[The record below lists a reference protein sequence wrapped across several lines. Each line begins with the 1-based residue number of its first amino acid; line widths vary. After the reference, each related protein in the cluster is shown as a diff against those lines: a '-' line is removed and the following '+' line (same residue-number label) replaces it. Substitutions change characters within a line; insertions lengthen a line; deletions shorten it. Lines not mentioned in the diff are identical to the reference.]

1 MNYSEA
7 MSFIHSVE
15 WQGSRPGLERI
26 TELSEMMSH
35 PEGSFSAVHVAGTN
49 GKGSFCAMLASV
61 LHAAGYKTGLFT
73 SPYIEFFEERMQING
88 RMIGRDEL
96 ADIVTDIAPLCE
108 RMSDKPTEFELI
120 TAVGFEYF
128 RRNHVD
134 IAVIE
139 CGMGGRLDSTNILP
153 PPLLS
158 VITRISLDHVQFL
171 GNTIS
176 AIAGEKA
183 GIIKPHSP
191 VLFGGNSPDAEKV
204 ISETAE
210 SRGCEYRKKDLS
222 KLKNVKYG
230 IDGSVFTYGNYEA
243 VGRGRSPRVPPVQA
257 PQSLLYGIRIPLA
270 GAYQPENAAS
280 VIEAVRILN
289 RRGLKISEKA
299 LRTGLADVSWKGRFE
314 VLHRDP
320 TVIFDGGHNE
330 EGIAAAVRSA
340 KLCLDRRPV
349 IISGVLRDKDHK
361 KMASEI
367 SGIADTV
374 FTVTPSSVRA
384 LSAADYADDYTETGV
399 SAHPCCS
406 FSEAV
411 SKGYALAARKGSPL
425 LCVGSLY
432 SYADFKNALKKLTEN
447 GGEAT

>member
-158 VITRISLDHVQFL
+158 VITGISLDHVQFL

-230 IDGSVFTYGNYEA
+230 IDGSVFTYGNYEN
-243 VGRGRSPRVPPVQA
+243 V
-257 PQSLLYGIRIPLA
+257 RIPLA

-280 VIEAVRILN
+280 VIEAVHILN

-367 SGIADTV
+367 SEIADTV

-384 LSAADYADDYTETGV
+384 LSAADYADDYAETGV
-399 SAHPCCS
+399 AAHPCGS

-447 GGEAT
+447 GVKPHE

>member
-158 VITRISLDHVQFL
+158 VITGISLDHVQFL

-191 VLFGGNSPDAEKV
+191 VLFGGNSPDA
-204 ISETAE
+204 
-210 SRGCEYRKKDLS
+210 
-222 KLKNVKYG
+222 
-230 IDGSVFTYGNYEA
+230 
-243 VGRGRSPRVPPVQA
+243 
-257 PQSLLYGIRIPLA
+257 
-270 GAYQPENAAS
+270 
-280 VIEAVRILN
+280 
-289 RRGLKISEKA
+289 
-299 LRTGLADVSWKGRFE
+299 
-314 VLHRDP
+314 
-320 TVIFDGGHNE
+320 
-330 EGIAAAVRSA
+330 
-340 KLCLDRRPV
+340 
-349 IISGVLRDKDHK
+349 
-361 KMASEI
+361 
-367 SGIADTV
+367 
-374 FTVTPSSVRA
+374 
-384 LSAADYADDYTETGV
+384 
-399 SAHPCCS
+399 
-406 FSEAV
+406 
-411 SKGYALAARKGSPL
+411 
-425 LCVGSLY
+425 
-432 SYADFKNALKKLTEN
+432 
-447 GGEAT
+447 